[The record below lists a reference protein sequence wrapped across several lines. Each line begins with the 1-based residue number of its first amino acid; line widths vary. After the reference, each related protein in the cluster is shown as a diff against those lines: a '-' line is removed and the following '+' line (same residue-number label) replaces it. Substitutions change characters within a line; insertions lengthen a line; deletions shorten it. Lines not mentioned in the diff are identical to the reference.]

1 MPKLFNVGTNK
12 QGLIVYGGESST
24 DYGIVVSEAPAFDK
38 AKKKI
43 QTFTVPGRN
52 GAVIFNEGSYEDTTR
67 NYKVW
72 VAKDREESLPEIVDA
87 MSSWLYSKSG
97 YVRLEDSFEP
107 DVFRLAYYVGGQEVT
122 NRMLQFGETTL
133 PFICRAERFFKDAEQ
148 EQTVSNGDKIYN
160 PTRYESKPLIH
171 IEGSGSVSISIQG
184 VTMTATISDYIN
196 IDSDRMNAYRLPSE
210 NKNNTIS
217 GTFPTI
223 KAGTNTIATTG
234 TVTKVTIVPRYFT
247 I

>member
-1 MPKLFNVGTNK
+1 M
-12 QGLIVYGGESST
+12 
-24 DYGIVVSEAPAFDK
+24 
-38 AKKKI
+38 
-43 QTFTVPGRN
+43 
-52 GAVIFNEGSYEDTTR
+52 
-67 NYKVW
+67 
-72 VAKDREESLPEIVDA
+72 
-87 MSSWLYSKSG
+87 
-97 YVRLEDSFEP
+97 
-107 DVFRLAYYVGGQEVT
+107 
-122 NRMLQFGETTL
+122 

-148 EQTVSNGDKIYN
+148 EQIVSNGDAIYN

>member
-1 MPKLFNVGTNK
+1 MPKLFDVGTNK

-148 EQTVSNGDKIYN
+148 EQIVSNGDAIYN

-223 KAGTNTIATTG
+223 KSGTNTIATTG